1 MKLRRLEMVAGIFLS
16 GLLLIM
22 VPVASTAQEYPT
34 KPINLMIGM
43 APGGLI
49 DPAIRA
55 AAKAAEK
62 YLGQPFIVENKAG
75 GGGTTAF
82 GILAK
87 EKPDG
92 YHLAGAGS
100 PPLTYVPHFRQVSY
114 TLKDF
119 IPICSFGRGA
129 PLGVIV
135 RADSP
140 FKTLRDLIEYAR
152 KNPEAVTYGSTGVGM
167 PLHLCAEYIALKE
180 GVKFTH
186 IPYKG
191 SSAAFAALLGGH
203 ITFQSGG
210 VADVKDHIRAGKVR
224 VLVTYGDER
233 WKTFPDIP
241 AMKEFGYNFP
251 NESYIN
257 VAAPKGTPQA
267 IIKKLE
273 DAFHKGIDD
282 PEYRKLMAQLEAPV
296 AFVGSDDLTKY
307 FERHFKEVGELAE
320 KLHIPKEKGTL

>member
-1 MKLRRLEMVAGIFLS
+1 MGRRRCNRIRMILS
-16 GLLLIM
+16 CGVVLLLL
-22 VPVASTAQEYPT
+22 PVVAAAQSYPT

-55 AAKAAEK
+55 AATAAEK
-62 YLGQPFIVENKAG
+62 FLGQPFIVENKAG

-82 GILAK
+82 GILAR

-100 PPLTYVPHFRQVSY
+100 PPLTYVPHFREVSY

-129 PLGVIV
+129 PLGIIV

-140 FKTLRDLIEYAR
+140 FKTLKDLIEYAR
-152 KNPEAVTYGSTGVGM
+152 KNPEVVTFGSTGVGM
-167 PLHLCAEYIALKE
+167 PLHLCVEYIALKE
-180 GVKFTH
+180 GLKLTH

-191 SSAAFAALLGGH
+191 SSESFAALLGGH

-210 VADVKDHIRAGKVR
+210 VADVKDHIKAEKVR
-224 VLVTYGDER
+224 ALVTYGDER
-233 WKTFPDIP
+233 WETIAGIP
-241 AMKEFGYNFP
+241 TMKELGYNFP
-251 NESYIN
+251 NESYIF
-257 VAAPKGTPQA
+257 VAAPKGTPQPM
-267 IIKKLE
+267 IKRLE
-273 DAFHKGIDD
+273 EVFRKGNED
-282 PEYRKLMAQLEAPV
+282 PNYRRIMAQMEAPV
-296 AFVGSDDLTKY
+296 AFVGSEDLMKY
-307 FERHFKEVGELAE
+307 FEKHYSEVGALAA
-320 KLHIPKEKGTL
+320 KLNIPKEK